1 MEHAS
6 RMAVT
11 EEPRPAD
18 FPSLN
23 AVPGTVGCC
32 DTVLWVGAWTAS
44 EHGKLDGV
52 RRAVGADVCR
62 GQGDVDM
69 ALQRVSREG
78 QGANAAVRAPR
89 LSTVRPAVRHVLGCG
104 TDGQGSRRR
113 GTHGQERGEGGQG
126 RVWERRLPGA
136 VTEGQGPSNLQGSN
150 TEAGVGYVDELSS
163 TSRGLQALW
172 RHQGSQPTDGVGSGS
187 MARSLRQKEGLFDRE
202 RMGSNGRHVPA
213 PVLVAEVKARNRRY
227 HLPLFMMRCH
237 ARGLQRRR
245 PRR

>member
-1 MEHAS
+1 ME
-6 RMAVT
+6 MT
-11 EEPRPAD
+11 
-18 FPSLN
+18 
-23 AVPGTVGCC
+23 
-32 DTVLWVGAWTAS
+32 
-44 EHGKLDGV
+44 
-52 RRAVGADVCR
+52 
-62 GQGDVDM
+62 
-69 ALQRVSREG
+69 LQRVSREA

-104 TDGQGSRRR
+104 TDGQGSTRR
-113 GTHGQERGEGGQG
+113 GTHGQEGGDGGQG

-136 VTEGQGPSNLQGSN
+136 VTQGQGPSNLQGLN
-150 TEAGVGYVDELSS
+150 TEAGVGYVDELST
-163 TSRGLQALW
+163 TSRGLPALW
-172 RHQGSQPTDGVGSGS
+172 RRQGSQPTDGVGSGS